1 MSIPFN
7 KAPYVDTA
15 PAYIDQ
21 ALRSKVSGDGP
32 FTAKCSRW
40 LAEASDCP
48 RVMLTTS
55 CSHALDMAARLCGL
69 SPGDEVILPSY
80 TFSSTAN
87 AFVGTGATL
96 VFVDVRPDTMNLDEG
111 LLEDAITDKTRVI
124 VPVHYAGVGCEM
136 DDILAIA
143 KKHSL
148 LVVEDTAQGLMSSYK
163 GRPLG
168 CFSDFGSYSFHETKN
183 FSMGEG
189 GALLLGRASDLVPAE
204 MMREKGTDRSRFF
217 RGEVDKYSWRTWGS
231 SYLPS
236 DINAAY
242 LWSQLEV
249 AEEITAARMK
259 RWAMYHEA
267 LAPLRDEGLI
277 EMPFIPEHCTHNAH
291 MFYIKLKDLT
301 QRVAL
306 ADHLR
311 ARDILAVSH
320 YVPLHSAPAGLQYG
334 RFHGED
340 LYTTKESDRLLR
352 LPLYYGLTEDETLRV
367 AEAVTGFLRGDS
379 Q

>member
-7 KAPYVDTA
+7 KSPYVDTA

-21 ALRSKVSGDGP
+21 ALRGKVSGDGP
-32 FTAKCSRW
+32 FTKKCSEW
-40 LAEASDCP
+40 LGEASGCP
-48 RVMLTTS
+48 RVLLTTS
-55 CSHALDMAARLCGL
+55 CSHALDMAARLCDL

-87 AFVGTGATL
+87 AFVGAGATL
-96 VFVDVRPDTMNLDEG
+96 VFVDIRPDTMNLDET
-111 LLEDAITDKTRVI
+111 LIEDAITDRTRVI
-124 VPVHYAGVGCEM
+124 VPVHYAGVACEM
-136 DDILAIA
+136 DEIQAIA
-143 KKHSL
+143 KRHGLKI
-148 LVVEDTAQGLMSSYK
+148 VEDTAQGLMSAYK

-168 CFSDFGSYSFHETKN
+168 CFSEFGSYSFHETKN

-189 GALLLGRASDLVPAE
+189 GALLLGRAEDLVPAE

-242 LWSQLEV
+242 LWSQLEM
-249 AEEITAARMK
+249 AEDITADRM
-259 RWAMYHEA
+259 RTWALYQEA
-267 LAPLRDEGLI
+267 LAPLRAEGLL
-277 EMPFIPEHCTHNAH
+277 ELPCIPGHCDHNAH
-291 MFYIKLKDLT
+291 MFYIKLKDLA

-311 ARDILAVSH
+311 TLDILAVSH

-340 LYTTKESDRLLR
+340 RYTTRESDRLLR
-352 LPLYYGLTEDETLRV
+352 LPLYYGLTGDEALRV
-367 AEAVTGFLRGDS
+367 AEAVTSFLR
-379 Q
+379 